1 MADLNGA
8 LQELNTS
15 ITSITDKVNG
25 QKAIIAS
32 YKEKLLA
39 KLGDLVNQI
48 QQLKDSPVLASIPQ
62 LKQQLQQIPQLQQQL
77 RNKSTELEN
86 ANEELNELN
95 RLITMYKTDIESR
108 NKQIRDLEQKMGEKD
123 GQISGLNDQ
132 VKTLTD
138 EKTAIQNQ
146 LTAKT
151 AEMND
156 LVTRI
161 GQINAYLL
169 QQIALIDTITAELG
183 DLDSGNIADQF
194 QAISTN
200 IQSIVNM
207 INNPGTG
214 GAEATVQSSGYNVE
228 TNINNLRALRR
239 NPDKREYSSFI
250 RGLNLKGLGQQAKL
264 INDNINNFDKG
275 DDEAANTAIR
285 NVLQDNQTPVPA
297 PKTTGGKR
305 RRRTMKKHH
314 RITHKKMRGGYIY
327 SSSKELDK
335 ASSVISAS
343 SGSKTTSSKS
353 SNFKSKRKDKTRR
366 KSMK

>member
-1 MADLNGA
+1 MADLKGA
-8 LQELNTS
+8 LEELNSS

-48 QQLKDSPVLASIPQ
+48 QQLKDSPALASIPQ
-62 LKQQLQQIPQLQQQL
+62 LKQQLQQIPQLQEQL
-77 RNKSTELEN
+77 RKKSGELEV
-86 ANEELNELN
+86 ANEQLNELKIQIEGFN
-95 RLITMYKTDIESR
+95 ADIESR

-138 EKTAIQNQ
+138 EKTTIQNQ

-169 QQIALIDTITAELG
+169 QQIGLIDTITAELG

-214 GAEATVQSSGYNVE
+214 GAEAIPPSQPNPYPFYNKFVKLPE
-228 TNINNLRALRR
+228 QQKIEILQNLGGEEYASQIENDLQNLNESKKNNINNILMRR
-239 NPDKREYSSFI
+239 YKGD
-250 RGLNLKGLGQQAKL
+250 LLKG
-264 INDNINNFDKG
+264 
-275 DDEAANTAIR
+275 
-285 NVLQDNQTPVPA
+285 
-297 PKTTGGKR
+297 GKSR
-305 RRRTMKKHH
+305 CRTMKKHH
-314 RITHKKMRGGYIY
+314 KRTHKKMRGGYIY

-343 SGSKTTSSKS
+343 SGSKSTSSKS
-353 SNFKSKRKDKTRR
+353 SNSKSKRKDKTRR

>member
-8 LQELNTS
+8 LQELNSS

-48 QQLKDSPVLASIPQ
+48 QQLKDSPALASIPQ
-62 LKQQLQQIPQLQQQL
+62 LKQQLQQIPQLQEQL
-77 RNKSTELEN
+77 RKKSGELEV
-86 ANEELNELN
+86 ANEQLNELKRQIEGFN
-95 RLITMYKTDIESR
+95 ADIESR

-138 EKTAIQNQ
+138 EKTTIQNQ

-169 QQIALIDTITAELG
+169 QQIGLIDTITAELG

-214 GAEATVQSSGYNVE
+214 GAEAAAQPSGYDVE
-228 TNINNLRALRR
+228 ANINNLRNLRQDSR
-239 NPDKREYSSFI
+239 QYRQFI
-250 RGLNLKGLGQQAKL
+250 ERINNGQIQRD
-264 INDNINNFDKG
+264 IDQQINNFDRG
-275 DDEAANTAIR
+275 DGAATSAIR
-285 NVLQDNQTPVPA
+285 DILQRNQIKVPA
-297 PKTTGGKR
+297 LRTTGGKR
-305 RRRTMKKHH
+305 RRRTMKKRH
-314 RITHKKMRGGYIY
+314 RKTHKKMRGGYIY

-343 SGSKTTSSKS
+343 SGSKSTSSKS
-353 SNFKSKRKDKTRR
+353 SNSKSKRKDKTRR